1 MIYTSPKYPPI
12 AQQKKH
18 NFTMSSDCIVN
29 TRDLNQYQ
37 HPSRSLK
44 SSSKKSRCN
53 KVQHVYHDHIF
64 DPDLPLPSS
73 DASSEGRKPRKG
85 PRGGVTT
92 PFPLKLHNLL
102 ESDQWSDIISWQPH
116 GRCFVLHKPKD
127 FLDEVMPHHFRQTKL
142 TSFQRQLNLYGFCRL
157 TSGRDKGGYYHELF
171 LRGKP
176 LLCQRMVRMRIKGTR
191 IKAASSPETEPN
203 FYAMPPALVSAH
215 AFPEGRIVES
225 QPINHPMTLSN
236 PIGISLVDFQ
246 FSRPDEQTVLSS
258 SPVCISYPASVS
270 SSSLNSEDQRSC
282 SSMLDIPNHI
292 SSHGSDIVLS
302 ESQLRAGSDVCNFE
316 GKAFHYLE
324 SFVDS
329 SFDVTNENFPQV
341 TPEQSSVI
349 EQCKYYDN
357 IGQSMVINENIS
369 GFEV

>member
-1 MIYTSPKYPPI
+1 M
-12 AQQKKH
+12 
-18 NFTMSSDCIVN
+18 N
-29 TRDLNQYQ
+29 TRNLSHYS
-37 HPSRSLK
+37 PTSKSLK
-44 SSSKKSRCN
+44 ASKNSRCN
-53 KVQHVYHDHIF
+53 KVQHVYHDHIY
-64 DPDLPLPSS
+64 DPELPLPSS
-73 DASSEGRKPRKG
+73 DTSSDGRKPRKG

-102 ESDQWSDIISWQPH
+102 ETNQWSDIISWQPH

-171 LRGKP
+171 LRGRP

-203 FYAMPPALVSAH
+203 FYAMSPALVSAQK
-215 AFPEGRIVES
+215 ASTEERMIER
-225 QPINHPMTLSN
+225 QPIHHPARM
-236 PIGISLVDFQ
+236 ISSSPVGSSFVDFES
-246 FSRPDEQTVLSS
+246 SRPDEQTIFAS
-258 SPVCISYPASVS
+258 SPVCVSYPASVS
-270 SSSLNSEDQRSC
+270 SSSLNSEDQRSF
-282 SSMLDIPNHI
+282 SPTFEIPNRI
-292 SSHGSDIVLS
+292 STFNNFSSSNILS
-302 ESQLRAGSDVCNFE
+302 ESELIASNICNFE

-329 SFDVTNENFPQV
+329 SFDVPTENLLQLQPV
-341 TPEQSSVI
+341 QSSVI
-349 EQCKYYDN
+349 EQYKFDDKTGLS
-357 IGQSMVINENIS
+357 IGLDENIS